1 VRHAILRA
9 RGIHAGA
16 PLAKS
21 IIRDVAVLSPGTQF
35 PRVSLLDESGAPSA
49 AADGETLYAVFKTTC
64 PVCELTWP
72 FLERIRQVA
81 EGGKLRVLAVSQDNA
96 AKTRAFN
103 ERTGARLDTRYD
115 PEPWKASDALG
126 MTTVPTLFR
135 VSPDGTIAE
144 TVEGFDRKAL
154 EGLARRAASLAG
166 KPLSELFRPGDNAP
180 AFKPG

>member
-1 VRHAILRA
+1 
-9 RGIHAGA
+9 
-16 PLAKS
+16 
-21 IIRDVAVLSPGTQF
+21 VAALSPGTRF
-35 PRVSLLDESGAPSA
+35 PRVSLLDESGKPSA
-49 AADGETLYAVFKTTC
+49 AEDGETLYAVFKTTC
-64 PVCELTWP
+64 PVCEMTWP

-96 AKTRAFN
+96 AKTKAFS

-166 KPLSELFRPGDNAP
+166 KPPAELFRPGDNVP
-180 AFKPG
+180 AYKPG

>member
-1 VRHAILRA
+1 MAA
-9 RGIHAGA
+9 
-16 PLAKS
+16 
-21 IIRDVAVLSPGTQF
+21 LSPGTRF
-35 PRVSLLDESGAPSA
+35 PRVSLLDESGALSA

-64 PVCELTWP
+64 PVCEMTWP

-81 EGGKLRVLAVSQDNA
+81 DGGKLRVLAVSQDNA
-96 AKTRAFN
+96 AKTQAFN
-103 ERTGARLDTRYD
+103 GRTGARLDTRYD

-166 KPLSELFRPGDNAP
+166 KPPAELFRPGEKVP
-180 AFKPG
+180 PFKPG

>member
-1 VRHAILRA
+1 M
-9 RGIHAGA
+9 
-16 PLAKS
+16 
-21 IIRDVAVLSPGTQF
+21 
-35 PRVSLLDESGAPSA
+35 
-49 AADGETLYAVFKTTC
+49 
-64 PVCELTWP
+64 TWP

-115 PEPWKASDALG
+115 PEPWKVSDALG
-126 MTTVPTLFR
+126 MTAVPTLFR

-166 KPLSELFRPGDNAP
+166 KPPSELFRPGDNAP